1 MPFAGLG
8 RVMTKHPIVLIVLA
22 SASLALAASCKS
34 GGKESGS
41 AGPADPADKPPNK
54 LQGPVAADMR
64 TVKSDPKM
72 IEEGKTL
79 FATCAGCHG
88 QDGKGVL
95 GTGPALNSK
104 TFLAAA
110 SDDYLVRTIEKGRA
124 GTTMVPWGGQLSRDQ
139 IYSVVSY
146 IRSWQDVEPAELNE
160 DELAGDEAAGSKL
173 FREICAGC
181 HGRSGAG
188 YMETSNGTGIGRAGF
203 LAQVS
208 NGYLRYI
215 IKNGKSQT
223 KMRPFR
229 EGSKVAVANLT
240 DEQIEDVIFY
250 LRRTGW

>member
-1 MPFAGLG
+1 
-8 RVMTKHPIVLIVLA
+8 
-22 SASLALAASCKS
+22 
-34 GGKESGS
+34 
-41 AGPADPADKPPNK
+41 
-54 LQGPVAADMR
+54 MR
-64 TVKSDPKM
+64 TVTTGDAKM

-88 QDGKGVL
+88 QNGGGVL
-95 GTGPALNSK
+95 GTGPSLNSK

-139 IYSVVSY
+139 IYAVIAY
-146 IRSWQDVEPAELNE
+146 IRSWQDVEAATLDEKDVKGNE
-160 DELAGDEAAGSKL
+160 TSGEKL
-173 FREICAGC
+173 FRDVCSGC

-188 YMETSNGTGIGRAGF
+188 YQETSNGTGIGRAGF
-203 LAQVS
+203 LSQVS

-223 KMRPFR
+223 KMRPFK